1 MLNMQSKEQ
10 EIFASDHILLT
21 VENRLQLWEKNT
33 VCMRLWNMDPTI
45 WKQKP
50 EENVELSN
58 RLGWLNLPSLMQDY
72 INELKDFADE
82 VKKDF
87 NNIVLLGMGG
97 SSLAPEVFFKTFG
110 KKKGYPALKVLDSTH
125 PLSVRKILDNFDLK
139 KTLFIVSSKSG
150 GTTETMSFFYEFYN
164 ALMMFGANPGN
175 HFIAITDKGSSLEM
189 LARDKKFR
197 KTFITPGE
205 VGGRYSALTYFGLV
219 PAALIGADID
229 SLLKNA
235 EHMEKNSSKN
245 TDISSNEGFRLGAL
259 LGELNLIKKDK
270 LTFFVSPSISSF
282 PSWIEQL
289 VAESTGKDGK
299 GIIPVILEPPG
310 DSEVYGNDRVFIYYR
325 LKNDDNVQYDSI
337 IEKLK
342 NTGFPVVTIHLDGL
356 YDLGKEIY
364 KWEIATAMAGS
375 VLAINPFD
383 QPNVQLA
390 KTLANESM
398 EEYKRTGILPLEEPA
413 IIYENISLFGNFTSS
428 DIKKAFNEFVSQAV
442 EGDYFAIQS
451 FMPYS
456 DDLDKSIVKLKIVL
470 RDKFHLAVTS
480 GYGPRFLHSTG
491 QLHKGDGNKGL
502 FIQFTSDAVNDL
514 DVLGRGYSFGTL
526 ITAQAQGDLK
536 ALRNNG
542 RKVISIYLSG
552 KLKDHIDYLTSL
564 LN

>member
-1 MLNMQSKEQ
+1 MQSKGQ

-21 VENRLQLWEKNT
+21 VESRLQLWKKNNA
-33 VCMRLWNMDPTI
+33 CKRLWNMDPTL
-45 WKQKP
+45 WKQKS
-50 EENVELSN
+50 EEDVELSN

-72 INELKDFADE
+72 VNELKDFAEE
-82 VKKDF
+82 VKKAFD
-87 NNIVLLGMGG
+87 NIVLLGMGG

-110 KKKGYPALKVLDSTH
+110 KKTGYPALKVLDSTH
-125 PLSVRKILDNFDLK
+125 PLSVRKILDNYNLS

-150 GTTETMSFFYEFYN
+150 GTTETMSFFYAFYN
-164 ALMMFGANPGN
+164 SLSMSGANPGDY
-175 HFIAITDKGSSLEM
+175 FIAITDKGSSLEM
-189 LARDKKFR
+189 LAQNKKFR

-219 PAALIGADID
+219 PAVLIGADID
-229 SLLKNA
+229 ALLKNA
-235 EHMEKNSSKN
+235 EQIEKNSSKN
-245 TDISSNEGFRLGAL
+245 TVISSSEGFRLGAF

-270 LTFFVSPSISSF
+270 ITFFVSSSISSF

-289 VAESTGKDGK
+289 VAESTGKEGK
-299 GIIPVILEPPG
+299 GIVPVILEPPG
-310 DSEVYGNDRVFIYYR
+310 DVEVYGNDSFFIYYR
-325 LKNDDNVQYDSI
+325 LKNDDNTQFDSN
-337 IEKLK
+337 IEKLI
-342 NTGFPVVTIHLDGL
+342 NAGFPVVIIHLDDL

-375 VLAINPFD
+375 VLEINPFD

-390 KTLANESM
+390 KTLSNESM
-398 EEYKRTGILPLEEPA
+398 EEYKKTGILPLEKPA
-413 IIYENISLFGNFTSS
+413 IIYENISLLGKFISS

-442 EGDYFAIQS
+442 EGNYFAIQS
-451 FMPYS
+451 FLPYS
-456 DDLDKSIVKLKIVL
+456 EDIDSSIDKLKMVL
-470 RDKFHLAVTS
+470 RNKFHLAVTS

-514 DVLGRGYSFGTL
+514 DVPDRGYSFGTL
-526 ITAQAQGDLK
+526 ITAQALGDLK

-542 RKVISIYLSG
+542 RRVISFHLSG
-552 KLKDHIDYLTSL
+552 KLKDHIDYITSL

>member
-1 MLNMQSKEQ
+1 M
-10 EIFASDHILLT
+10 
-21 VENRLQLWEKNT
+21 
-33 VCMRLWNMDPTI
+33 
-45 WKQKP
+45 
-50 EENVELSN
+50 
-58 RLGWLNLPSLMQDY
+58 
-72 INELKDFADE
+72 
-82 VKKDF
+82 
-87 NNIVLLGMGG
+87 
-97 SSLAPEVFFKTFG
+97 
-110 KKKGYPALKVLDSTH
+110 
-125 PLSVRKILDNFDLK
+125 
-139 KTLFIVSSKSG
+139 
-150 GTTETMSFFYEFYN
+150 
-164 ALMMFGANPGN
+164 
-175 HFIAITDKGSSLEM
+175 
-189 LARDKKFR
+189 
-197 KTFITPGE
+197 
-205 VGGRYSALTYFGLV
+205 
-219 PAALIGADID
+219 
-229 SLLKNA
+229 
-235 EHMEKNSSKN
+235 
-245 TDISSNEGFRLGAL
+245 GAL

-398 EEYKRTGILPLEEPA
+398 EEYKRTGILPLEKPA

-514 DVLGRGYSFGTL
+514 DVPGRGYSFGTL

-552 KLKDHIDYLTSL
+552 KLKDYIDYPTSL

>member
-1 MLNMQSKEQ
+1 MSNKGQ
-10 EIFASDHILLT
+10 EFLADDQLLLA
-21 VENRLQLWEKNT
+21 VENSLHSWGKNN
-33 VCMRLWNMDPTI
+33 VCARLWNLDPTL

-50 EENVELSN
+50 EKNVELSN

-72 INELKDFADE
+72 IKELKDFADE

-87 NNIVLLGMGG
+87 DNIVLLGMGG

-110 KKKGYPALKVLDSTH
+110 KKRGYPALKVLDSTH

-150 GTTETMSFFYEFYN
+150 GTTETMSFFYTFYN
-164 ALMMFGANPGN
+164 ALMMLGTNPRN

-219 PAALIGADID
+219 PAALIGADIG

-245 TDISSNEGFRLGAL
+245 TDISFSEGFRLGAL

-270 LTFFVSPSISSF
+270 LTFFVSSSISSF

-299 GIIPVILEPPG
+299 GIIPVILELPG
-310 DSEVYGNDRVFIYYR
+310 DLEVYGKDRVFIHYR

-342 NTGFPVVTIHLDGL
+342 NAGFPVVIIHLDGL

-398 EEYKRTGILPLEEPA
+398 EEYKRTGILPLEKPT
-413 IIYENISLFGNFTSS
+413 IIYENISLFGKFTSS
-428 DIKKAFNEFVSQAV
+428 DIKGAFNEFVSQAV

-456 DDLDKSIVKLKIVL
+456 DDFDKSIDKLKIVL

-514 DVLGRGYSFGTL
+514 EVPGRGYSFGTL

-542 RKVISIYLSG
+542 RKVISIHLSG
-552 KLKDHIDYLTSL
+552 KLEDHIDYLTSL

>member
-1 MLNMQSKEQ
+1 MQGKGQ
-10 EIFASDHILLT
+10 EIFADDYILLA
-21 VENRLQLWEKNT
+21 VENRLQSWGKNDA
-33 VCMRLWNMDPTI
+33 CARLWNLDPTL

-58 RLGWLNLPSLMQDY
+58 RLGRLNLPSLMQEY
-72 INELKDFADE
+72 IDELKDFAEE
-82 VKKDF
+82 VKEVFD
-87 NNIVLLGMGG
+87 NIVLLGMGG

-110 KKKGYPALKVLDSTH
+110 NKKGYPALKVLDSTH
-125 PLSVRKILDNFDLK
+125 PLSVRKILDNYNLN

-150 GTTETMSFFYEFYN
+150 GTTETMSFFYAFYDVLSKSGVN
-164 ALMMFGANPGN
+164 SGD

-189 LARDKKFR
+189 LAQNNKFR

-219 PAALIGADID
+219 PAVLIGADID
-229 SLLKNA
+229 SLLLNA
-235 EHMEKNSSKN
+235 ELMEKNSSKN
-245 TDISSNEGFRLGAL
+245 SDISSGEEFRLGAL
-259 LGELNLIKKDK
+259 LGELNLIKVDK

-289 VAESTGKDGK
+289 VAESTGKEGK
-299 GIIPVILEPPG
+299 GIIPVILEPTG
-310 DSEVYGNDRVFIYYR
+310 DMDVYGNDRVFIYYR
-325 LKNDDNVQYDSI
+325 LKNDDNVQYDNLI
-337 IEKLK
+337 GKIKDA
-342 NTGFPVVTIHLDGL
+342 GFPVVVIHLDGL

-375 VLAINPFD
+375 VLEINPFD

-398 EEYKRTGILPLEEPA
+398 EEYKKTGRLPIEKPA
-413 IIYENISLFGNFTSS
+413 IIQDNISLLGNFTSS
-428 DIKKAFNEFVSQAV
+428 DIKQAFNEFVYQAA

-451 FMPYS
+451 FLPYS
-456 DDLDKSIVKLKIVL
+456 EELDNSINKLKMEL

-514 DVLGRGYSFGTL
+514 DVPGRGYSFGTL

-542 RKVISIYLSG
+542 RRVISFHFSG
-552 KLKDHIDYLTSL
+552 SIKDHIDYLTSL

>member
-1 MLNMQSKEQ
+1 MQNKRQ
-10 EIFASDHILLT
+10 EIIASDHILLT
-21 VENRLQLWEKNT
+21 VENRLQSWKKNM
-33 VCMRLWNMDPTI
+33 VCMRLWNMDPTL

-58 RLGWLNLPSLMQDY
+58 RLGWLNLPSLMQNY
-72 INELKDFADE
+72 IKELKDFADE

-87 NNIVLLGMGG
+87 DNIVLLGMGG
-97 SSLAPEVFFKTFG
+97 SSLAPEVFFNTFG

-139 KTLFIVSSKSG
+139 KTIFIVSSKSG
-150 GTTETMSFFYEFYN
+150 GTTETMSFFYTFYN
-164 ALMMFGANPGN
+164 ALMMLGTNPGN

-189 LARDKKFR
+189 LALDKKFR
-197 KTFITPGE
+197 KTFITSGE

-219 PAALIGADID
+219 SAALIGADIG

-245 TDISSNEGFRLGAL
+245 TDISLSEGFRLGAL

-270 LTFFVSPSISSF
+270 ITFFVSPSISSF

-310 DSEVYGNDRVFIYYR
+310 DLKVYGKDRVFIYYR

-342 NTGFPVVTIHLDGL
+342 NAGFPVVIIHLDGL

-398 EEYKRTGILPLEEPA
+398 EEYKRTGILPLEKPA
-413 IIYENISLFGNFTSS
+413 IIYENISLFGKFTSS
-428 DIKKAFNEFVSQAV
+428 DIKKAFNEFVSQAI

-456 DDLDKSIVKLKIVL
+456 DDFDKSIDKLKIVL

-491 QLHKGDGNKGL
+491 QLHKGDGNKGI

-514 DVLGRGYSFGTL
+514 EVPGRGYSFGTL

-542 RKVISIYLSG
+542 RKVISIHLPG